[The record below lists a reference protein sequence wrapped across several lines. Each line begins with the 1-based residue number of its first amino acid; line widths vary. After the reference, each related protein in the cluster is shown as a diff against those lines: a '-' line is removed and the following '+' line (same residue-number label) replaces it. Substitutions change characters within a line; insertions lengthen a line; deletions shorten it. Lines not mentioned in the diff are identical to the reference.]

1 LLEQIRRRVVLI
13 VGDPVQTDLERI
25 LAKRAQTHQGFQ
37 VVAHPSFQATLM
49 IDFAAYEQT

>member
-1 LLEQIRRRVVLI
+1 LLEQIRRWVVLI
-13 VGDPVQTDLERI
+13 VGDPVQTDLEGV

-37 VVAHPSFQATLM
+37 VVAHPSFQATLV

>member
-13 VGDPVQTDLERI
+13 VGDPVQADLKGV

-37 VVAHPSFQATLM
+37 VVANPSFQAALV